1 MTKAGYLNVG
11 DTAIYIN
18 NSEIKTSKV
27 VKEPVDDGVERP
39 KFKIGRTDLEN
50 GDYLVNGCTVYDTE
64 EEAKQ
69 VLIRKLEKEVEE
81 YEEKKLF
88 YEGLTIIAKNK
99 LKRLKE
105 EE

>member
-1 MTKAGYLNVG
+1 MKKAASLNVG

-18 NSEIKTSKV
+18 GYDVIESKV
-27 VKEPVDDGVERP
+27 VKEPINDGKTRP

-50 GDYLVNGCTVYDTE
+50 GDYLVNGQLVYE
-64 EEAKQ
+64 SAEEAKQ
-69 VLIRKLEKEVEE
+69 VLIRRLETEVEE